1 MTFDDEEFFTE
12 DKWNEVYFK
21 EMLTLEEQLEY
32 AYWIDTLVEHGC
44 SCLETLSPQEL
55 DMKMYRMAM
64 CDINQET
71 RKDIT

>member
-21 EMLTLEEQLEY
+21 EMLTIEEQIEY
-32 AYWIDTLVEHGC
+32 AHWMDTLIRQGC
-44 SCLETLSPQEL
+44 VCMDSLSDKEI
-55 DMKMYRMAM
+55 DAKMYRMAQ

-71 RKDIT
+71 RKDI